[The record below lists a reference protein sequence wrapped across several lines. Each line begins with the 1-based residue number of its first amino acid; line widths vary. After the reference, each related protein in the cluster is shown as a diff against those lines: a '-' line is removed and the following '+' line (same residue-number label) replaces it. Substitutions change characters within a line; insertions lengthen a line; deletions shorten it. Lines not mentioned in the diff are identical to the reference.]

1 MCGIIGQIKKNQQI
15 SLELF
20 NSMRDTLFHRG
31 PDGFGTELFKDNRA
45 AFGHRRLSILDLS
58 ERGKQPMYSSEKD
71 ILITFNGEIYNY
83 RELRKELTNRQ
94 YKFNS
99 NSDTEVLIY
108 GYKAWGIDLLL
119 KKIKGMFAFALWDK
133 KIDDIFM
140 VRDRFGM
147 KPLYY
152 YQDHNQFVFAS
163 ELKAIVKDVSIKKE
177 INKDALADYF
187 IYSYVPSPNCIW
199 EGFKKLPP
207 ANYLIYNINTH
218 KTSIHEYWALGIGK
232 KVEKEETIQFNI
244 NNLLKQSVK
253 DHLVSDVPVGMFL
266 SGGYDSTT
274 VLMQAND
281 LGYSPNTF
289 SLGFEKSERS
299 EHLIANTIAGVFN
312 TKHREY
318 LFKNNADYLEDFKKI
333 SYYYD
338 EPYAISSMLTYY
350 YASKLAS
357 ETNKVALV
365 GDGGDELFAG
375 YNWDNDLYNYF
386 NDNNYKSLVKR
397 LINGRKSTFISRYNT
412 WMTGVYNS
420 NLSCLNSDLKDRIL
434 NRGLWYFEHHYINT
448 GDLIK
453 DSQYL
458 NFKTFIPQP
467 SLTRADR
474 SSMANSL
481 EVRVPFLDHEIF
493 EYIFSLKS
501 EMYYK
506 QDEKKFLLKDYLS
519 KKIPENVFKM
529 PKYGFSFQFLKRI
542 FNEEYNSI
550 IKNGELNKLGII
562 NFNFVKEADYLV
574 KFHILMLE
582 LWFQNYN

>member
-1 MCGIIGQIKKNQQI
+1 MCGIIGQIKKEEQV

-31 PDGFGTELFKDNRA
+31 PDGYGTELFNNDRA
-45 AFGHRRLSILDLS
+45 AFGHRRLAILDLS
-58 ERGKQPMYSSEKD
+58 DRGKQPMYSYEKD

-83 RELRKELTNRQ
+83 KVLKEELVKKQ
-94 YKFNS
+94 YEFKS

-119 KKIKGMFAFALWDK
+119 KKIKGMFAFAIWDK
-133 KIDDIFM
+133 KSDNVFI

-163 ELKAIVKDVSIKKE
+163 ELKAIIKDKSIKKE
-177 INKDALADYF
+177 IDKDALADYF

-199 EGFKKLPP
+199 KGFKKLPP
-207 ANYLIYNINTH
+207 ANYLVYNINTH
-218 KTSIHEYWALGIGK
+218 EISMHEYWILGVDK
-232 KVEKEETIQFNI
+232 KKESEEEIRYNI
-244 NNLLKQSVK
+244 NGLLKQSVK
-253 DHLVSDVPVGMFL
+253 EHLVSDVPVGLFL

-274 VLMQAND
+274 VLMQAKE
-281 LGYSPNTF
+281 LGYNPNTF
-289 SLGFEKSERS
+289 SLGFEESKRS
-299 EHLIANTIAGVFN
+299 EHLIAKIIAKTFDTN
-312 TKHREY
+312 HKEY
-318 LFKNNADYLEDFKKI
+318 LFNNNVDYLEDFKKI

-357 ETNKVALV
+357 KTNKVALV

-386 NDNNYKSLVKR
+386 NSYNYKSIIKR
-397 LINGRKSTFISRYNT
+397 FINGREKEFVSRYNT

-420 NLSCLNSDLKDRIL
+420 NLSCLNDDLKDRIL
-434 NRGLWYFEHHYINT
+434 NRGLWYFKQHYANS
-448 GDLIK
+448 GDIIK

-501 EMYYK
+501 AKYYK
-506 QDEKKFLLKDYLS
+506 QGEKKFLLKYHLS
-519 KKIPENVFKM
+519 KKIPEEVFKM
-529 PKYGFSFQFLKRI
+529 PKYGFSFQFLKNI
-542 FNEEYNSI
+542 FNEEYDSI

-562 NFNFVKEADYLV
+562 NFNFIKESDYLV

-582 LWFQNYN
+582 LWFKNYN